1 MTFNLKPH
9 EVEAYL
15 ILLDKKL
22 AKKLHHDITNMP
34 YDGFPFSSSEAFALK
49 LAFDIA
55 RKTLEQFPR
64 LKKQL
69 LLEKTND

>member
-1 MTFNLKPH
+1 
-9 EVEAYL
+9 
-15 ILLDKKL
+15 
-22 AKKLHHDITNMP
+22 MP